1 MTHRFFCFFPF
12 QMKDM
17 LDRMKK
23 HKAAQKEREE
33 MQYPYSGS
41 DEDQPEN
48 NVAGEP
54 SSILQAPGENTL
66 RKNFQ
71 VLQEHKAAQQAAQQA
86 AAQAAANGGRGGIQM
101 PLAAGAQA
109 PERKDR
115 RSSRKE
121 EVPEP
126 GPPSRPPLPH
136 RLVSGEAGSTPPG
149 PPPQRPLPPP
159 PGQMDPG
166 AAARRDDRKPS
177 TPPIRDQQRNSRII
191 QQPPQQPQR
200 KPEDLDVLA
209 AQLNELASSP
219 RNQRGGRDQRASD
232 RQRVPSQEGILNN

>member
-1 MTHRFFCFFPF
+1 
-12 QMKDM
+12 MKDM

-86 AAQAAANGGRGGIQM
+86 AAANNGRGQMPIAAAQ
-101 PLAAGAQA
+101 AQ
-109 PERKDR
+109 PPDRKDR

-126 GPPSRPPLPH
+126 GAFMPT
-136 RLVSGEAGSTPPG
+136 GK
-149 PPPQRPLPPP
+149 Q
-159 PGQMDPG
+159 
-166 AAARRDDRKPS
+166 
-177 TPPIRDQQRNSRII
+177 
-191 QQPPQQPQR
+191 
-200 KPEDLDVLA
+200 VL
-209 AQLNELASSP
+209 QLWVFTSF
-219 RNQRGGRDQRASD
+219 
-232 RQRVPSQEGILNN
+232 

>member
-1 MTHRFFCFFPF
+1 
-12 QMKDM
+12 MKDM

-41 DEDQPEN
+41 DEDQPET

-86 AAQAAANGGRGGIQM
+86 AAANNGRGQMPIAAAPQ
-101 PLAAGAQA
+101 AQ
-109 PERKDR
+109 PPDRKDR

-126 GPPSRPPLPH
+126 GKVHS
-136 RLVSGEAGSTPPG
+136 STF
-149 PPPQRPLPPP
+149 
-159 PGQMDPG
+159 
-166 AAARRDDRKPS
+166 
-177 TPPIRDQQRNSRII
+177 T
-191 QQPPQQPQR
+191 
-200 KPEDLDVLA
+200 
-209 AQLNELASSP
+209 
-219 RNQRGGRDQRASD
+219 
-232 RQRVPSQEGILNN
+232 ILSN